1 MCHRWATN
9 GEGKTMFDANSL
21 AGIIEF
27 EPTVGHRCH
36 PSGDEPFE
44 IECKKGWKSSS
55 LRRNHIRGLYDACL
69 FFSLRG
75 TSNVRPMDAPG
86 MS

>member
-1 MCHRWATN
+1 MNRQSGIDAIHQGTN
-9 GEGKTMFDANSL
+9 L
-21 AGIIEF
+21 
-27 EPTVGHRCH
+27 
-36 PSGDEPFE
+36 FE

-69 FFSLRG
+69 FSFRG